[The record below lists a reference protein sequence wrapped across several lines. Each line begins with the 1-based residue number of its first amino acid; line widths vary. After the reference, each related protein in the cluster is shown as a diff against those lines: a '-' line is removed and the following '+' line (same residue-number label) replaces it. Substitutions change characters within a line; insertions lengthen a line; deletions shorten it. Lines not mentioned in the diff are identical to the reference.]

1 MPDTTATVNATP
13 GPGPRT
19 RGSPATRPPATRPR
33 RLWRVRRPSPVTE
46 ATCHDTCVIVRE
58 FERELGDEQSGLGLD
73 VVDEV
78 TGDLGAV
85 TAKEEME
92 VVEDSSPLTKLEYK
106 SESYETATLPNS
118 QNDTFKLI
126 EAKERNNESQKS
138 AKNSFKCNTRKVK
151 RNQPRNKSNKKDNA
165 VNDSLRTEIIK
176 YSAEEGFSQCSE
188 RYGISVETIKKYIQN
203 WIGPESLED
212 SKLPADKCQIK
223 TCQDKNIKPEKDK
236 ISIIVKKSR
245 GRPKNSVRKPSDLSE
260 MPLSH
265 VKLMRKE
272 LTRSMKIQKKKDKF
286 KSISVDKK
294 VNESLNFKRQKISSQ
309 SKIRSAKKH
318 KLILAGVKSAPV
330 INAAPPLA
338 SASLHPDS
346 NPVSSVTVFDADV
359 ARPGRSIQRPVRYL
373 DSLNQNSENI
383 AIKKLNIVDKFDFP
397 YNKESLVWN
406 KLHCKNKQVCH

>member
-1 MPDTTATVNATP
+1 M
-13 GPGPRT
+13 
-19 RGSPATRPPATRPR
+19 
-33 RLWRVRRPSPVTE
+33 TE

-236 ISIIVKKSR
+236 ISIVVKKSR

-272 LTRSMKIQKKKDKF
+272 LTRSMKIQKKNDKF

-294 VNESLNFKRQKISSQ
+294 ANRSINLKRQKISSL

-318 KLILAGVKSAPV
+318 KLILAGVQSAPV
-330 INAAPPLA
+330 ITAAPPLA
-338 SASLHPDS
+338 TDSLHPDS

-397 YNKESLVWN
+397 YDKESLVWN
-406 KLHCKNKQVCH
+406 KLHCKNKQVCHDDDI